1 MRLAAEG
8 DRPTGCEAVE
18 GFLRFFRS
26 EAIAH
31 FREEEEVIFPLVA
44 LHESAPTA
52 GIHRVLSEHVVM
64 HALVRE
70 LDEQAEAGDPSG
82 ETMLRLAELL
92 KAHVRFEEDELFPAI
107 EELAADS
114 CAMSRSRNATARR
127 RSSTLRQPRPHCKQR
142 LRTVGVRSTLTR

>member
-1 MRLAAEG
+1 MLRRAAG
-8 DRPTGCEAVE
+8 GGLSDRIEATE

-26 EAIAH
+26 EGVAH

-44 LHESAPTA
+44 LHTDAPTA

-70 LDEQAEAGDPSG
+70 LVEQAQAGDPSG
-82 ETMLRLAELL
+82 STMLTLADLL

-107 EELAADS
+107 EDLAADKLS
-114 CAMSRSRNATARR
+114 HISLARR
-127 RSSTLRQPRPHCKQR
+127 D
-142 LRTVGVRSTLTR
+142 RTQ